1 MIDGICVKNQRG
13 TSAAMSRRI
22 SHYELREELG
32 QGGMGRV
39 YKAYDTNLDRT
50 IVLKLLAPE
59 LMSEEESR
67 KRFLREARLASALD
81 HANICTIYEIAEAD
95 NQYFIAMQL
104 APGKTLKK
112 VIAGKPLGLDSLI
125 SITLQ
130 VGDALAAAHAIG
142 IVHRDIKSS
151 NIIITPRGQA
161 KVLDFGLAKLL
172 TEKSRFETV
181 EAQVDELTKVGAPIG
196 TPSYMSPEQAKGERA
211 DHRSDIFS
219 FGVVL
224 YEMATGHLPFKGQ
237 NNIDVM
243 HAVVNKAHT
252 PAIEENAELPPD
264 LCAIIDNAMAKSP
277 GDRYQSMPP
286 MLEDLQRLSLAVRF
300 GAQGVPNGVT
310 TPFVLPKRQASRGFM
325 GRLVSRLRSREPG
338 LEPQLSSVQTIAHN
352 EPSAHD
358 FSLTSGPK
366 KTLAVLPFRNLSG
379 DPASDFYGLSLA
391 DSLTTELAKVGSLT
405 VLPSSAVIRYQ
416 DQLGD
421 PARVCSE
428 LGVDVLLMGNF
439 LRAGE
444 RLRVTAQLIDAVGGG
459 IQWSE
464 KIDADSQDVLAI
476 QDHISQR
483 IIAGLSGG
491 QSPVDPTQLLKDANE
506 EIRLD
511 AVITL
516 EFSHDPR
523 ALSVLVEAL
532 RDSSLKVKAEAVR
545 AIEKLGEQATGPVIR
560 LLNDSIDE
568 GDHLSA
574 RFAAKALGLIG
585 DRSISP
591 VLVELLKSDDK
602 FVACEAALALGRLGE
617 SKAVPDLISLLAEPN
632 GNIRFAVAE
641 ALGQICDPIA
651 REPLQERLNDDDE
664 GVRAKAR
671 WALSRFRKE
680 DARRTASASPPTTG
694 RGHVGF

>member
-1 MIDGICVKNQRG
+1 MGRK
-13 TSAAMSRRI
+13 I
-22 SHYELREELG
+22 SHYELQEELG

-81 HANICTIYEIAEAD
+81 HANICTIYEIAEVD
-95 NQYFIAMQL
+95 DQYFIAMQL

-161 KVLDFGLAKLL
+161 KVLDFGLAKLV
-172 TEKSRFETV
+172 EKGRVEAV
-181 EAQVDELTKVGAPIG
+181 EAQVDELTKVGAPLG

-224 YEMATGHLPFKGQ
+224 YEMATGKLPFKGQ

-243 HAVVNKAHT
+243 HAVVNKAHK
-252 PAIEENAELPPD
+252 PAIEENDKLPPD
-264 LCAIIDNAMAKSP
+264 LCVIIDNAMAKRP

-286 MLEDLQRLSLAVRF
+286 MIEDLQQFSLALRF
-300 GAQGVPNGVT
+300 GGQGVPDGVT
-310 TPFVLPKRQASRGFM
+310 TPYVLPKRQTSRGLM
-325 GRLVSRLRSREPG
+325 GRLISRLRSREPA
-338 LEPQLSSVQTIAHN
+338 LEPQLSGVQTPARREH
-352 EPSAHD
+352 SGQD

-416 DQLGD
+416 DQLSD

-428 LGVDVLLMGNF
+428 LGVDVLLMG
-439 LRAGE
+439 
-444 RLRVTAQLIDAVGGG
+444 
-459 IQWSE
+459 
-464 KIDADSQDVLAI
+464 
-476 QDHISQR
+476 
-483 IIAGLSGG
+483 
-491 QSPVDPTQLLKDANE
+491 
-506 EIRLD
+506 
-511 AVITL
+511 
-516 EFSHDPR
+516 
-523 ALSVLVEAL
+523 
-532 RDSSLKVKAEAVR
+532 
-545 AIEKLGEQATGPVIR
+545 
-560 LLNDSIDE
+560 
-568 GDHLSA
+568 
-574 RFAAKALGLIG
+574 
-585 DRSISP
+585 
-591 VLVELLKSDDK
+591 
-602 FVACEAALALGRLGE
+602 
-617 SKAVPDLISLLAEPN
+617 
-632 GNIRFAVAE
+632 
-641 ALGQICDPIA
+641 
-651 REPLQERLNDDDE
+651 
-664 GVRAKAR
+664 
-671 WALSRFRKE
+671 
-680 DARRTASASPPTTG
+680 
-694 RGHVGF
+694 